1 MVFKPNLNNYAD
13 LSNIQYEKEPFEH
26 CVIENFITPTLADK
40 AYENILN
47 LDPDKANSK
56 FINKSSKHEY
66 NKFGFSNINK
76 LPVYLQFIFREL
88 TSKDFIQ
95 SLEDLT
101 GIKDLIYDDYSL
113 LGAGIHL
120 IKSGGMLD
128 MHTDFNTYQSSKY
141 GKVDRRINLLI
152 YMNKDWEE
160 YYTGDLL
167 LRGQDQSIK
176 RIKPLFNRAV
186 IFNTTNKSIHG
197 HPEILNTPEHIMRKS
212 IALYYYTHNNTG
224 DVDFEGDKTHTTLW
238 Y

>member
-40 AYENILN
+40 AYQNILN

-76 LPVYLQFIFREL
+76 LPVYLQFIFRGL

-101 GIKDLIYDDYSL
+101 GIKDLIYDDYNL
-113 LGAGIHL
+113 LGAGIQL
-120 IKSGGMLD
+120 IK
-128 MHTDFNTYQSSKY
+128 
-141 GKVDRRINLLI
+141 
-152 YMNKDWEE
+152 
-160 YYTGDLL
+160 
-167 LRGQDQSIK
+167 
-176 RIKPLFNRAV
+176 
-186 IFNTTNKSIHG
+186 
-197 HPEILNTPEHIMRKS
+197 
-212 IALYYYTHNNTG
+212 
-224 DVDFEGDKTHTTLW
+224 
-238 Y
+238 